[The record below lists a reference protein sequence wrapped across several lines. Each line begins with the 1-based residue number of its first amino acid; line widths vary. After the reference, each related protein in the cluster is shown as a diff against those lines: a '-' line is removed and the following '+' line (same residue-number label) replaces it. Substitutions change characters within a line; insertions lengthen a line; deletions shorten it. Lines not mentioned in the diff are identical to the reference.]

1 MFPNFEARNRL
12 DVNLSEPRD
21 DSLYRGRLS
30 SYYDRGWAWSAPG
43 AHRRRRLSPLLKV
56 GLSYDRAR
64 SG

>member
-30 SYYDRGWAWSAPG
+30 SYYDRGWAW
-43 AHRRRRLSPLLKV
+43 
-56 GLSYDRAR
+56 
-64 SG
+64 